1 MYRNGPVSATSV
13 KARGRTIVRSVTAAV
28 GAGGVAVAGVIALVL
43 PAGTTHAGGVDSTS
57 TARSPGAS
65 SPHRAAPSSTPSS
78 HNSTGSNDSNSST
91 GSSDSTSSS
100 GSSGFNT
107 GNPPSPG
114 SGSSSATSGGS

>member
-1 MYRNGPVSATSV
+1 MYRNGPVSAVSV
-13 KARGRTIVRSVTAAV
+13 RARGRTIVRSVTAAV
-28 GAGGVAVAGVIALVL
+28 GAGGVAAAGVIALVL
-43 PAGTTHAGGVDSTS
+43 PGGATHAGGVDSTS

-65 SPHRAAPSSTPSS
+65 RPHRADPSSTPSS
-78 HNSTGSNDSNSST
+78 RSPHSST

-114 SGSSSATSGGS
+114 SGSSSATSGGTSIG